1 MQKVR
6 DKNYVRKCMTDM
18 SLSITVILAVL
29 LFSNNVIAAKPIEIG
44 PSDTQLIIDTG
55 VSYVKEVDQV
65 SIDEIVRL
73 DEREWKTI
81 EGPINFGYT
90 EDPYWFR
97 FDVVNTG
104 DEVIDRMLQINYPLL
119 DHVGVYVY
127 SGDRLS
133 IAYATG
139 DALPFRF
146 RPIEHRYF
154 TFPMIFESRKS
165 HRVYIRVHTLGAVQ
179 VPLTLWDERSLHASD
194 TFETLINA
202 LYCGVLLAMAL
213 FNLLLYFV
221 LKDRSYL
228 FYVFFVS
235 STLVLMVGIYGYGF
249 QYIYPDYPKLH
260 GLLVLLM
267 VPIAQISICL
277 FAIEFLQLSRTS
289 LVWYRVFLGFILV
302 GVLCFFGGM
311 ILPYGVST
319 RFSVVMTLPITISAM
334 MAGIQLWREGEQS
347 AKLFAIAWAAFL
359 AGAAVIVVSR
369 LGLVPP
375 TFILE
380 QAMPIGTTVQTLLF
394 TLALASRFISERE
407 ARMKAQQEHLEEIGK
422 RREAE
427 TQILY
432 VANHHELTGLPNR
445 MLFEKAIRPYIENCS
460 TEDKSLAVIL
470 LHIRRFDDVN
480 KTLGHRNADILLHR
494 IGERIDGVLR
504 KTDSC
509 VPLDTKERGHV
520 YTAHVE
526 GVSFCFAMMNDSRE
540 KAMVEIES
548 CLKSMTVPIEFMG
561 LSLEPSFM
569 VGCSFSQG
577 KSTDP
582 QSLLR
587 ESFIAFDMANSKLS
601 PIAIYEPEMNP
612 YSPKRLT
619 LMTELR
625 SALEY
630 DGLNLFFQPQIELA
644 TKRICG
650 FEALLRWT
658 HHEYGFVP
666 PDEFIPMAEKTGLMK
681 PLTRW
686 VIKRAMSFCKQLDS
700 VGCTALVSVNISAL
714 NLREPD
720 FCESA
725 KEIISQV
732 GVDPKRLVLE
742 VTETAAM
749 SDPEA
754 ALYTLNQL
762 HAAGFRLSM
771 DDFGTGHSSL
781 SYIRRLP
788 MHEIKI
794 DRSFVGEMHQ
804 NKGDET
810 IVRTT
815 VNMCHDLGYEVVA
828 EGVENQ
834 GTVEILQQI
843 NCDIIQGYHIAKPME
858 RFDAIDWL
866 KNSDWNR

>member
-1 MQKVR
+1 
-6 DKNYVRKCMTDM
+6 M
-18 SLSITVILAVL
+18 SFIVAVFLLAL
-29 LFSNNVIAAKPIEIG
+29 LFTGFAASDPIKLNQGHDEYK
-44 PSDTQLIIDTG
+44 IDHSIRFITD
-55 VSYVKEVDQV
+55 EEQA
-65 SIDEIVRL
+65 SIDDIVTL
-73 DEREWKTI
+73 EDQEWESI
-81 EGPINFGYT
+81 DGPINFGYSEET
-90 EDPYWFR
+90 YWFR
-97 FDVVNTG
+97 FDVVNDSDDTL
-104 DEVIDRMLQINYPLL
+104 ERFLRIAYPLL
-119 DHVGVYVY
+119 DHVGIYVY
-127 SGDRLS
+127 SQGRLS

-146 RPIEHRYF
+146 RPLDHRYF
-154 TFPMIFESRKS
+154 TFPMTFESRKQYS
-165 HRVYIRVHTLGAVQ
+165 IFIRVQTSGAVQ
-179 VPLTLWDERSLHASD
+179 VPLTFWEERSLYTSD
-194 TFETLINA
+194 TFENIINA
-202 LYCGVLLAMAL
+202 LYCGILLAMAA
-213 FNLLLYFV
+213 FNLLLFFA

-228 FYVFFVS
+228 YYVFFVTS
-235 STLVLMVGIYGYGF
+235 ILVMMIGIYGYGY
-249 QYIYPDYPKLH
+249 QYVYPEYPKLH
-260 GLLVLLM
+260 GLLVLLI
-267 VPIAQISICL
+267 VPVAHVSISM
-277 FAIEFLQLSRTS
+277 FVVQFLQLAQTS
-289 LVWYRVFLGFILV
+289 LGWYRLFLGFILI
-302 GVLCFFGGM
+302 GILCFFGAL
-311 ILPYGVST
+311 IFPYSIST
-319 RFSVVMTLPITISAM
+319 RISVLMTLPITVAAM
-334 MAGIQLWREGEQS
+334 LAGIHFWRAGDHS
-347 AKLFAIAWAAFL
+347 AKLFAIAWVTFL
-359 AGAAVIVVSR
+359 LGAAVIVLNR
-369 LGLVPP
+369 LGLFPP
-375 TFILE
+375 IFVLE
-380 QAMPIGTTVQTLLF
+380 HAMPLGTTAQTVLF
-394 TLALASRFISERE
+394 ALALASRFNSERD
-407 ARMKAQQEHLEEIGK
+407 ARMKAQQEHLEEIRK

-445 MLFEKAIRPYIENCS
+445 LLFEKAIRPHIETCADKN
-460 TEDKSLAVIL
+460 KSLAVIL

-504 KTDSC
+504 TTEGC
-509 VPLDTKERGHV
+509 VALDTKESGHV

-526 GVSFCFAMMNDSRE
+526 GVSFCFAMTNESRE
-540 KAMVEIES
+540 EAIKEVEVCLKAMTIS
-548 CLKSMTVPIEFMG
+548 IEFMG

-577 KSTDP
+577 KHTDP

-625 SALEY
+625 SALEF
-630 DGLNLFFQPQIELA
+630 DGLNLFFQPQINLA
-644 TKRICG
+644 TKRVCG

-686 VIKRAMSFCKQLDS
+686 VIKRAMVFCKQLDNL
-700 VGCTALVSVNISAL
+700 GCKALISVNISAL

-720 FCESA
+720 FCESVN
-725 KEIISQV
+725 EIISKV
-732 GVDPKRLVLE
+732 GLDAKRLVLE

-754 ALYTLNQL
+754 ALFTLNEL

-794 DRSFVGEMHQ
+794 DRSFVGEMNQ

-815 VNMCHDLGYEVVA
+815 INMCHDLGYEVVA

-834 GTVEILQQI
+834 ETLEILQGME
-843 NCDIIQGYHIAKPME
+843 CDIIQGYHIAKPME
-858 RFDAIDWL
+858 RYDAVDWL
-866 KNSDWNR
+866 QNSDWHL